1 MQRALPCRLIAL
13 GIFVLVGCS
22 ESGTPSPTAPTP
34 PPPPPPLTASLSPA
48 ADTVQTGQTAEF
60 TLEIAGGDPG
70 AEPAWTCASA
80 DTTVASAT
88 RTDSG
93 CSATG
98 TGTGTTTI
106 AASVTRGTLTATAS
120 ASLQVTPPP
129 LTASLSPPAD
139 TVEMGQTVDF
149 TLEVA
154 GGDPS
159 AEPAW
164 TCASADTTVA
174 SAARTD
180 SGCSATGTGTGTTTI
195 AASVTRGAL
204 TAEASASLEVTPPP
218 LIVSLLPAAD
228 TVQTGQTAEFTLE
241 ITGGD
246 PSAEPAWTCASADA
260 TVASSAR
267 TDSGCSATGTGTG
280 TTTIAASVTR
290 GALTATASASLE
302 VIPPPLIVSLSPA
315 ADTIQ
320 TGQTAEFT
328 LEITG
333 GDPNAEAAWTCASA
347 DTTVASSARTDSG
360 CSATGTGTGT
370 TTIAASVTRGALTA
384 EASASLEVTPPPLI
398 VSLLPAADTVQTGQ
412 TAEFTL
418 EITGGDPSAEP
429 AWTCAS
435 ADATVASSA
444 RTASGCSATG
454 TGTGTT
460 TIAAIVT
467 RGALTATAS
476 ASLEVIPPPLI
487 VSLSPAAD
495 TVQTG
500 QTAEFTLEITGGDPS
515 AEPAWTCASADATI
529 ASAARTASGCSG
541 TGTGTGRT
549 TITATVTRGTARAS
563 ASAIL
568 RVAGERDTFA
578 YWDGNGNGDLTC
590 SEAKAKD
597 EGLRLP
603 AYRDNRDGTGLI
615 YEWLERGRS
624 SDSDND
630 GISCE
635 SSQNPNGYVPVRVAP
650 PRGDRMCPSGSPT
663 WMGLPVCEEVERTGY
678 DRDAFGSAYS
688 SLEDEIIEGL
698 PKSGGQVY
706 TPYTCKL
713 FDIRADGT
721 AATDIEHIVALA
733 EAYDSGLRE
742 SQFRTFAGDLVNLT
756 IADPTVNRHEK
767 SDRDAAEWRPPRNTG
782 WFAAKVVAVKQ
793 KYALSVNPAERDA
806 LSSMLASDSSR
817 TVTCN

>member
-1 MQRALPCRLIAL
+1 M
-13 GIFVLVGCS
+13 
-22 ESGTPSPTAPTP
+22 
-34 PPPPPPLTASLSPA
+34 
-48 ADTVQTGQTAEF
+48 GQTVEF
-60 TLEIAGGDPG
+60 TLEIAGGDPSG
-70 AEPAWTCASA
+70 EPAWTCASA
-80 DTTVASAT
+80 DTTVAST
-88 RTDSG
+88 
-93 CSATG
+93 
-98 TGTGTTTI
+98 
-106 AASVTRGTLTATAS
+106 
-120 ASLQVTPPP
+120 
-129 LTASLSPPAD
+129 
-139 TVEMGQTVDF
+139 
-149 TLEVA
+149 
-154 GGDPS
+154 
-159 AEPAW
+159 
-164 TCASADTTVA
+164 
-174 SAARTD
+174 
-180 SGCSATGTGTGTTTI
+180 
-195 AASVTRGAL
+195 
-204 TAEASASLEVTPPP
+204 
-218 LIVSLLPAAD
+218 
-228 TVQTGQTAEFTLE
+228 
-241 ITGGD
+241 
-246 PSAEPAWTCASADA
+246 
-260 TVASSAR
+260 AR

-290 GALTATASASLE
+290 GALTATASASLQ
-302 VIPPPLIVSLSPA
+302 VTPPPLTASLSPA

-333 GDPNAEAAWTCASA
+333 GDPRAELGWTCASA
-347 DTTVASSARTDSG
+347 DATVASAARTTSG
-360 CSATGTGTGT
+360 CSGTGTGTGT
-370 TTIAASVTRGALTA
+370 TTIAATVTRGALTA
-384 EASASLEVTPPPLI
+384 TASASLQVTPPPLI
-398 VSLLPAADTVQTGQ
+398 ASLSPAADTIQTGQ

-418 EITGGDPSAEP
+418 EITGGDPRAELG
-429 AWTCAS
+429 WTCAS
-435 ADATVASSA
+435 ADATVASAA
-444 RTASGCSATG
+444 RTTSGCSGTG

-460 TIAAIVT
+460 TIAATVT

-476 ASLEVIPPPLI
+476 ASLQVTPPPL
-487 VSLSPAAD
+487 VASLSPAVD

-500 QTAEFTLEITGGDPS
+500 QTAEFTLEVTGGDPS
-515 AEPAWTCASADATI
+515 TELAWTCASADATV
-529 ASAARTASGCSG
+529 ASAARTTSGCSG
-541 TGTGTGRT
+541 TGTGTGTT
-549 TITATVTRGTARAS
+549 TIAATVTRGALTAT

-590 SEAKAKD
+590 SEAGAKD
-597 EGLRLP
+597 EGLKLP

-624 SDSDND
+624 SDSDDD

-650 PRGDRMCPSGSPT
+650 PTGNRMCPSGSPT

-678 DRDAFGSAYS
+678 DRNAFGSAYS

-767 SDRDAAEWRPPRNTG
+767 SDRDAAEWRPSRNTG

-793 KYALSVNPAERDA
+793 KYGLSVNPAERDA